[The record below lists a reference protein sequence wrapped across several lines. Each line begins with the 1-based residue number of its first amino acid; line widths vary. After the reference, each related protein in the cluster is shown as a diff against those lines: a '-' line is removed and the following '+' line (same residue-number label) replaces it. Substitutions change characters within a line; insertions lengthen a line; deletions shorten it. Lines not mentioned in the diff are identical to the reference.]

1 MQDDIILGPDFLEKV
16 LGAIQRLPDHA
27 IALFTEWGSRTSHA
41 ARVAS
46 LVGANWVEAVDEYVP
61 TQALVMPA
69 QACLAFDEFVTHELG
84 PEIEDDDA
92 LLAFIRASRIP
103 AVVAVPNLVEHRDLP
118 SVAGNESHGARRSV
132 SWSRDTPA
140 SLLGPVLAN
149 MPILP
154 YFSWAT
160 GRAYCL
166 FRAAPP
172 YGWKRIPARD
182 LALGW
187 AFDEEGLTATLDTA
201 TGLISGASVFD
212 CISVDTVKRLLLTA
226 VVLGLAAQDTSRGPR
241 FSECRMTSEAEQALN
256 TFAPG
261 ALRCFV
267 APSVLADLADDL
279 RPAIDYAVRAGL
291 SQALAPAPDRFTPTV
306 MDSGEDEGN
315 FLDIFHPAPVVFE
328 GEVYPSV
335 GHAYYAARI
344 IEQALRVRIRAAP
357 TAFHVRSLSG
367 IGSHRENWAD
377 VKLPL
382 MRRLHREKFRD
393 PQLRAE
399 LIDTGDRV
407 IVNGSPGGGG
417 FWGASEGDG
426 ENQVGR
432 LLMALRRT
440 LRTRSGA

>member
-1 MQDDIILGPDFLEKV
+1 MTRSAEPVRPGTAFRVRSRSGKQQESKDVTREVVLSAAIMTHDARIDLATRFTGKHPDIPFQIVKDPLPGVPRGTLRTARLAWSSVPPGATHHLVVQDDIILGPDFLEKV

-241 FSECRMTSEAEQALN
+241 FSECRMTSE
-256 TFAPG
+256 
-261 ALRCFV
+261 
-267 APSVLADLADDL
+267 PS
-279 RPAIDYAVRAGL
+279 R
-291 SQALAPAPDRFTPTV
+291 
-306 MDSGEDEGN
+306 
-315 FLDIFHPAPVVFE
+315 H
-328 GEVYPSV
+328 
-335 GHAYYAARI
+335 
-344 IEQALRVRIRAAP
+344 
-357 TAFHVRSLSG
+357 
-367 IGSHRENWAD
+367 
-377 VKLPL
+377 
-382 MRRLHREKFRD
+382 
-393 PQLRAE
+393 
-399 LIDTGDRV
+399 
-407 IVNGSPGGGG
+407 
-417 FWGASEGDG
+417 
-426 ENQVGR
+426 
-432 LLMALRRT
+432 
-440 LRTRSGA
+440 